1 MIETARM
8 AWDPTVLRKYNTT
21 GHFRL
26 LNQVRSELKD
36 NPLVR
41 PKQGQSVGE
50 ANRSKSLIR
59 ALEGRSYGSRARRS
73 VSVPMPADQPDGLVQ
88 QTMAADPRRI
98 ELTAP
103 MLDGDD
109 LDGSASASFRER
121 LNAIEMR

>member
-1 MIETARM
+1 M

-73 VSVPMPADQPDGLVQ
+73 VSVPTQADQSVDVVQ
-88 QTMAADPRRI
+88 QPIAADPRRI
-98 ELTAP
+98 EP
-103 MLDGDD
+103 MAADFDD
-109 LDGSASASFRER
+109 FDGSASASFRER

>member
-1 MIETARM
+1 M

-59 ALEGRSYGSRARRS
+59 ALEGRSYGSRSRRS
-73 VSVPMPADQPDGLVQ
+73 VSAQLPADQPVDLVQ
-88 QTMAADPRRI
+88 QPMAADPRRI

-103 MLDGDD
+103 EMEADD
-109 LDGSASASFRER
+109 LDGSGSASFRER

>member
-1 MIETARM
+1 M

-73 VSVPMPADQPDGLVQ
+73 VSVPVSTDQPVDAVQ
-88 QTMAADPRRI
+88 QPMGADRRRI
-98 ELTAP
+98 EPAAP
-103 MLDGDD
+103 ELDGDGF
-109 LDGSASASFRER
+109 DGSGSASFRER
-121 LNAIEMR
+121 LNAIDMR

>member
-1 MIETARM
+1 M

-73 VSVPMPADQPDGLVQ
+73 VSTPMPADQPIDVVQ
-88 QTMAADPRRI
+88 QPMAADPRRI
-98 ELTAP
+98 EPAAP
-103 MLDGDD
+103 DLDGDD
-109 LDGSASASFRER
+109 FDGSASASFRER

>member
-1 MIETARM
+1 M

-59 ALEGRSYGSRARRS
+59 ALEGRSYGSRTRRS
-73 VSVPMPADQPDGLVQ
+73 VSAPMTADQPVDLVQ
-88 QTMAADPRRI
+88 QPMAADLRRI
-98 ELTAP
+98 ELSAP
-103 MLDGDD
+103 GLDGDD
-109 LDGSASASFRER
+109 FDGSASASFRER

>member
-1 MIETARM
+1 M

-73 VSVPMPADQPDGLVQ
+73 VSVPMPADQPVDAVQ
-88 QTMAADPRRI
+88 QPMAADLRGI
-98 ELTAP
+98 EPAVP
-103 MLDGDD
+103 ELDGDD
-109 LDGSASASFRER
+109 FDGSGSASFRER
-121 LNAIEMR
+121 LNAIDMR

>member
-1 MIETARM
+1 MIETAGM

-73 VSVPMPADQPDGLVQ
+73 VSIPMAADQPDGLVQ

>member
-1 MIETARM
+1 M

-59 ALEGRSYGSRARRS
+59 ALEGRSFGSRARRS
-73 VSVPMPADQPDGLVQ
+73 VSVPMAVDQPIENAH
-88 QTMAADPRRI
+88 QTIAVDPRHI
-98 ELTAP
+98 DFTA
-103 MLDGDD
+103 LEQDD
-109 LDGSASASFRER
+109 LDGSGAASFRQR

>member
-1 MIETARM
+1 M

-73 VSVPMPADQPDGLVQ
+73 VSVPLPADQPVDVVHQPL
-88 QTMAADPRRI
+88 AADPRRI
-98 ELTAP
+98 EPAALE
-103 MLDGDD
+103 LDGDD
-109 LDGSASASFRER
+109 FDGSASAGFRER
-121 LNAIEMR
+121 LNAIDMR

>member
-1 MIETARM
+1 M

-73 VSVPMPADQPDGLVQ
+73 VSTPMPADQPIDVVQ
-88 QTMAADPRRI
+88 QPMAADPRRI
-98 ELTAP
+98 ELPAP
-103 MLDGDD
+103 ELDGED